1 MTFLRLPGTV
11 NNFLDQ
17 LETKKEKLTLSDC
30 IAFIPEPSAA
40 PTAEKKMQQRTKTG
54 EKKKRDIIVMSKH
67 EHEVEI
73 WNCAQ

>member
-40 PTAEKKMQQRTKTG
+40 PTAEKKNATKN
-54 EKKKRDIIVMSKH
+54 KNRRKKR
-67 EHEVEI
+67 EI
-73 WNCAQ
+73 L